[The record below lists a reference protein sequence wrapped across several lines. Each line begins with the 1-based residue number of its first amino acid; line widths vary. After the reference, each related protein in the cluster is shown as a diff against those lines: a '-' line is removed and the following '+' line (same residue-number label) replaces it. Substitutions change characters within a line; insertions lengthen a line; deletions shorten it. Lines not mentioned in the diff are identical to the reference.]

1 MTKTQKILLIA
12 GGSVAM
18 VLVVILI
25 GVGVY
30 VAANKKT
37 NASNESRVDGLK
49 RDAIYKRIL
58 AAELVEVEKSPIY
71 LDDAQKR
78 GIWLEERRRSKLEML
93 HRVYDE
99 KPIDELILVAKY
111 QYGYRL
117 PD

>member
-37 NASNESRVDGLK
+37 NAHNESRADGLK
-49 RDAIYKRIL
+49 RDAIYRRIL
-58 AAELVEVEKSPIY
+58 AANMVEFERASIF

-78 GIWLEERRRSKLEML
+78 GVWIEERRRSQIEML

-99 KPIDELILVAKY
+99 KPIDELILIAKY
-111 QYGYRL
+111 EYGYRL